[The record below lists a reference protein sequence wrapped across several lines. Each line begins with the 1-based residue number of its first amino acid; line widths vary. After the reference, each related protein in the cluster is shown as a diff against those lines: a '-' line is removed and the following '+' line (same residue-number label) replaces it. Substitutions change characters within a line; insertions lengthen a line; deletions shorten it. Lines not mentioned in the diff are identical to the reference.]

1 MKAYDIAIFDLD
13 GTLLDTSEGV
23 LSSVKYVIK
32 EMGLTMPS
40 EETLRTF
47 IGPPVSESL
56 TTVFGLSHEEVQYG
70 TELFRNHYRDIDLLK
85 AMPYEGIY
93 EVFENLLKMGITP
106 AVATYKRQDYTTQ
119 LLHHFNFHQYT
130 DILYGS
136 DFEGKLNKKDIIAK
150 CMKKGGI
157 DNYQRAVMVGD
168 TIYDAVGAQKL
179 SVDFIG
185 VTYGFGFKTDK
196 EIFSYNAVGSADT
209 PVQLLKY
216 FR

>member
-32 EMGLTMPS
+32 EMGLPMPS

-56 TTVFGLSHEEVQYG
+56 TTVFGLSHEDVQYG
-70 TELFRNHYRDIDLLK
+70 TELFRNHYKNTDLLK
-85 AMPYEGIY
+85 AIPYEGIY
-93 EVFENLLKMGITP
+93 EVFENLLNMGITP
-106 AVATYKRQDYTTQ
+106 AVATYKRQDYTTR
-119 LLHHFNFHQYT
+119 LLQHFNFHQYT
-130 DILYGS
+130 NILYGS
-136 DFEGKLNKKDIIAK
+136 DFDGKLKKKDIIVK
-150 CMKKGGI
+150 CMKKCGI
-157 DNYQRAVMVGD
+157 DNYQRAVMIGD
-168 TIYDAVGAQKL
+168 TIYDAAGAKEL
-179 SVDFIG
+179 SIDFIG
-185 VTYGFGFKTDK
+185 VTYGFGFKTDT
-196 EIFSYNAVGSADT
+196 EIFSYNAVGSVDA